1 MLAVFLRIGMLQYQ
15 GLFEPD
21 GFYYYS
27 VIMETLSNH
36 LIVPAYSA
44 LSGFPV
50 HNMRGEQIGME
61 YLTILPGLV
70 LQYFGISYL
79 TVMRFMPVLFGVLY
93 TILAYF
99 IAKHISNSRL
109 LGLLAM
115 FFVAVSSGN
124 IARTAALV
132 YRGDSFIALP
142 LMVSLLLML
151 KALEGGKHRLVY
163 VILSAVALSTGI
175 LVWTGSPVIIAVY
188 MFALLML
195 IGYGFVAARKEM
207 VETNVMLS
215 LGLLLAYLLEHLYV
229 YLWHVYPV
237 SLYSIEFLPL
247 YIPVLVA
254 ALAAMYLVGH
264 MERFP
269 MLGTARGRITVVAV
283 VAIVAA
289 LIGFYPV
296 TSYVWHTVEGTSS
309 SLNATAN
316 PVGATTQ
323 ELQAPS
329 YQFLFASFNYQLF
342 FAPLAV
348 LLFLLLASR
357 YDGKGKDHFSLMG
370 MDLSINSGFLVA
382 FAYFFVTSFMQALA
396 IRYNAI
402 VSIPIALLAA
412 YFVYVLYMAVKDWSI
427 SNRTVMLPLV
437 AVIDIALLYI
447 IHEHLALCS
456 RGEHTASCLRGHNQ
470 RDHHS
475 ADNSVQHLRGY
486 DGEPE
491 DAIRLCRGDCGDT
504 GVQPLQHL
512 HRFDNREPGGRDKSA
527 VPGRD
532 ELDEGQH
539 TGELD
544 CRCGVAG
551 RIGRRS
557 VGQQDQPS

>member
-1 MLAVFLRIGMLQYQ
+1 M
-15 GLFEPD
+15 
-21 GFYYYS
+21 
-27 VIMETLSNH
+27 
-36 LIVPAYSA
+36 
-44 LSGFPV
+44 
-50 HNMRGEQIGME
+50 
-61 YLTILPGLV
+61 
-70 LQYFGISYL
+70 
-79 TVMRFMPVLFGVLY
+79 
-93 TILAYF
+93 
-99 IAKHISNSRL
+99 
-109 LGLLAM
+109 
-115 FFVAVSSGN
+115 VA
-124 IARTAALV
+124 
-132 YRGDSFIALP
+132 
-142 LMVSLLLML
+142 LLLML
-151 KALEGGKHRLVY
+151 RCLTAKRAARRRLFIL
-163 VILSAVALSTGI
+163 ILSAVALSTGI
-175 LVWTGSPVIIAVY
+175 LVWTGSAVIIAVY

-264 MERFP
+264 KERFP

-437 AVIDIALLYI
+437 AVIDIALLYELYTNIWPSAVAANILLLAFGGI
-447 IHEHLALCS
+447 INVIIIALVIAYS
-456 RGEHTASCLRGHNQ
+456 IYAVMMGNLKMRYVYVGVIAVILVFNLYNTYIASITASQ
-470 RDHHS
+470 
-475 ADNSVQHLRGY
+475 ADGINPQFLDAMTWMKGNTPSNSTVVAVWP
-486 DGEPE
+486 DGSVVE
-491 DAIRLCRGDCGDT
+491 AWGNRT
-504 GVQPLQHL
+504 SL
-512 HRFDNREPGGRDKSA
+512 H
-527 VPGRD
+527 
-532 ELDEGQH
+532 
-539 TGELD
+539 
-544 CRCGVAG
+544 
-551 RIGRRS
+551 
-557 VGQQDQPS
+557 